1 MSQWFESWFDSPY
14 YPVLYQHRNQEE
26 AAQQLSAL
34 IRWLNIAPHSRILD
48 LCCGSGRHANRLG
61 EQGFEV
67 VGLDLSAHHIAK
79 AQATAC
85 PNVQFRQL
93 DMRKLDYDRYF
104 DVVLNLFT
112 SFGYF
117 EVYNDNL
124 IVLTGVAAALRPNG
138 RFVLDY
144 LNPIKVINEL
154 NPYQHQIL
162 NNCEFHIKRY
172 IEPKHITPTDI
183 IQQVVKE
190 IEVIDHT
197 HHTKH
202 YYQEKVT
209 LFQPQHLITLCQ
221 NAGFA
226 NITFYGSYDAKPYDP
241 QASDRMLLVATK
253 S

>member
-14 YPVLYQHRNQEE
+14 YAILYQHRNQEE

-34 IRWLNIAPHSRILD
+34 ISRLNIAPRSRILD
-48 LCCGSGRHANRLG
+48 LCCGTGRHANWLC

-67 VGLDLSAHHIAK
+67 TGLDLSARNIAK
-79 AQATAC
+79 AKTIAC
-85 PNVQFRQL
+85 TNVQFRQL
-93 DMRKLDYDRYF
+93 DMRKLDYQQYF
-104 DVVLNLFT
+104 DLVLNLFT

-117 EVYNDNL
+117 ETYSDNL
-124 IVLTGVAAALRPNG
+124 IVLTGVAAALRENG

-144 LNPIKVINEL
+144 LNPVKVINEI
-154 NPYQHQIL
+154 NPYQQQII

-172 IEPKHITPTDI
+172 IEPKHITPTDT

-190 IEVIDHT
+190 IEITDHN

-221 NAGFA
+221 DAGFA
-226 NITFYGSYDAKPYDP
+226 HITFYGSYDAKPYDP
-241 QASDRMLLVATK
+241 PTSDRMLLVATK